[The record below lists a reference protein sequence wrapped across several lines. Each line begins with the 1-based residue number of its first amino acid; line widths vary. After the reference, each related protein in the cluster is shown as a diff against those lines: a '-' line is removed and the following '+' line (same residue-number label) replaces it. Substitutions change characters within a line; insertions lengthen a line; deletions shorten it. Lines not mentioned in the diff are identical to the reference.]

1 MQLHLLPDRTAD
13 AAENMAL
20 DFLMLQRY
28 PAAEHFRLRHY
39 EWRRPACTFG
49 YSQKIA
55 FVREQ
60 LPRPDLNITRRVTGG
75 GIVDHTEDWTFCLV
89 IPRVHPLWGE
99 SGPTVYRSIHESMT
113 KALRGLGGRVRLE
126 TRAPETPAGVCF
138 SRAEINDVVLES
150 TGAKVA
156 GAAMKRNKRGLLFQG
171 SIWRPLL
178 PGFDWGSFGEAF
190 ALRLAA
196 DTGVEPE
203 SPGWP
208 DFDPD
213 EESGLIDQYASDE
226 WIEAR

>member
-1 MQLHLLPDRTAD
+1 MLLHLLPDRTAD

-28 PAAEHFRLRHY
+28 PDADHLRLRHY
-39 EWRRPACTFG
+39 DWRRPACTFG

-55 FVREQ
+55 FVRAQ
-60 LPRPDLNITRRVTGG
+60 LPQPGLDLTRRATGG

-89 IPRVHPLWGE
+89 IPRAHPLWADP
-99 SGPTVYRSIHESMT
+99 GPSVYRSIHESMT
-113 KALRGLGGRVRLE
+113 HALRGLGGRVRLE
-126 TRAPETPAGVCF
+126 SRTPEAPAGVCF
-138 SRAEINDVVLES
+138 NRAEINDVVLES

-171 SIWRPLL
+171 SIWKPLL
-178 PGFDWGSFGEAF
+178 PDLDWEAFGEAY
-190 ALRLAA
+190 AHRLAA
-196 DTGVEPE
+196 DAGVRVEE
-203 SPGWP
+203 PGWP

-213 EESGLIDQYASDE
+213 EESGLIDQYASSE